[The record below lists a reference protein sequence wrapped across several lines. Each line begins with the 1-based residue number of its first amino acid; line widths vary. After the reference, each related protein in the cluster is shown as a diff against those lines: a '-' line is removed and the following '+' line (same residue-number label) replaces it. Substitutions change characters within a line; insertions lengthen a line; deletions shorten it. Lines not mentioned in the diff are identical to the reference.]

1 MENNNIVEEGFITF
15 YKQLKKL
22 NLTNKQL
29 VKKEII
35 DTNLEEFKVLFDV
48 LTTINWD
55 NDDNVDEAYEMAS
68 FAIYNINYVLIT
80 QMVML
85 EQCEE
90 YENAKILYDLIY
102 QTYYLIGE
110 QLSPTFDS
118 TLEKPIIKEN
128 IKEAVTHVKEAIQII
143 EQKL

>member
-1 MENNNIVEEGFITF
+1 MENNNVIEEGFVAF

-22 NLTNKQL
+22 KLTNKEL

-35 DTNLEEFKVLFDV
+35 DTNLEEFKVLYDV
-48 LTTINWD
+48 LTSIDWD
-55 NDDNVDEAYEMAS
+55 NDDNIDEAYEMAS

-85 EQCEE
+85 EKCEE

-128 IKEAVTHVKEAIQII
+128 IKEAVTHVKIGIQII
-143 EQKL
+143 EENL

>member
-90 YENAKILYDLIY
+90 YENAKIIYDLIY

-128 IKEAVTHVKEAIQII
+128 IKEAVTHVKEVIQII